1 MRFRSTSPSIIPYSS
16 QQSSSQNESSQGVS
30 IQEAPTPQPSPA
42 PTSSEEPSHR
52 WVHTVP
58 VQATRAPAVHLGNP
72 SAPGP
77 SHSRRGRT
85 VERLTQLADVGFDSA
100 RRQYIRTIFRDFVQE
115 RLDEAI
121 EDEWLLSTTNSRL
134 QQLLVQYMDR
144 SVLHDPAEGD
154 PSMEELLREN
164 RD

>member
-1 MRFRSTSPSIIPYSS
+1 M
-16 QQSSSQNESSQGVS
+16 
-30 IQEAPTPQPSPA
+30 
-42 PTSSEEPSHR
+42 
-52 WVHTVP
+52 
-58 VQATRAPAVHLGNP
+58 
-72 SAPGP
+72 
-77 SHSRRGRT
+77 
-85 VERLTQLADVGFDSA
+85 QLADVGFDSA

-154 PSMEELLREN
+154 PSMKELLREH